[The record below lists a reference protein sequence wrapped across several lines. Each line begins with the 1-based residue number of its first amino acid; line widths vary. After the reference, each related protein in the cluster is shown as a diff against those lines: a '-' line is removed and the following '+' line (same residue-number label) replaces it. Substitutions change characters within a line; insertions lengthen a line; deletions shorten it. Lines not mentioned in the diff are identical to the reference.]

1 MTNETR
7 NRIRAYLEELPH
19 MKEKVFGAL
28 LMLVIAATV
37 VVASSYAWVTLSRS
51 PEVSDI
57 TTTLAANGALEI
69 ALSRPDGKMP
79 EEFDIDESLNG
90 DPSVVVSNLQWGNLV
105 NLSDPV
111 YGIDNLALRPA
122 QLNTANLLYNP
133 LWGATYGEDGRI
145 TELNSSYTYTK
156 YDGNQFIAS
165 KEYGVRAISSY
176 TTTTSDSTVQA
187 LNEKINQVGTAKE
200 KVAAQYGTVITKF
213 STLGN
218 LITRVAQ
225 DKVNATEYKPDNETS
240 TDSVLSS
247 YLPPMRDLY
256 LELQKTMDLQ
266 KEAYVALAN
275 LQLYQWSKANE
286 QEFVATTWA
295 ALEKDYASFNTANA
309 STPSKNGIISITG
322 LTQFI
327 TDYNALAKDLSYL
340 EKYVANDG
348 AEYYWSHGGDSGFNI
363 VNMITRLIDYGSMY
377 LIIDGEEVPISN
389 IQSKAVSLIG
399 GGDYDIYTK
408 KGILLRF
415 EQSAL
420 SEASRMNGRAQ
431 CNITIRAKK
440 VITLSVPIE
449 GHAYTTAAG
458 ASYFDLDLAAT
469 QNKSMD
475 ATDKVAEDTY
485 GLAVDLW
492 VRTNAEQTCLTL
504 EGATSTDEQGN
515 IVSYDGINRVWG
527 STGEAVLTTDS
538 TTQGGGSCYVYYA
551 DTPEDMARSLEL
563 LNAMKVAFV
572 DAYGNLLATAEMD
585 TAHPWPV
592 NGRVTVPLVLDNQ
605 TKTTYTYTDA
615 ENIVQ
620 TGYAVTTLYTDEAVR
635 ITAIVYLDG
644 TYLTNDHVLA
654 AAEIQGSLNIQ
665 FGSSTNLKTVGSN
678 ELIDDT
684 RSVSAMADKYELDYD
699 NAVTEED
706 LTTTVTLD
714 VEGTQPNRV
723 TAFFVRAINS
733 TQGTREETMTFEKQ
747 PDGTWTHEHKFAA
760 PGTYYLRHVR
770 LDGVDYTLH
779 EPLEITVSGFAL
791 SNVTWNAGGESVTVR
806 TSDNTYS
813 VDVSAAFATTDTA
826 KMPVSVQIRFTRD
839 DGNVVNVP
847 LTYSSSTGQ
856 WTGKA
861 EFSVSGTYAMEY
873 IVYTIKGENVG
884 RYQDLGG
891 FRKELDLSLGM
902 YATVTNLSGRLT
914 QEYED
919 GVSYPKEVSVRVYN
933 NAGTELT
940 DLTDLSLYYSNGGS
954 VANTIYADLVKDETN
969 VFGYTGTLLITSPG
983 RYQFAYVKVGN
994 QELKL
999 AKESPV
1005 YTVISPDPP
1014 IYDGDSN
1021 CMENNENGI
1030 QMVPYSNDAKIS
1042 GLLIENSSAADVSVV
1057 VYSEVS
1063 QKYYVLSRSDGKV
1076 DVSGNS
1082 WTIKLPTYTLDLD
1095 DDGNALPNAKYTQ
1108 EGGWSLVSVAI
1119 SNCYDA
1125 NGVLRNSET
1134 PIIWS
1139 GNDEISSA
1147 YLANEELTADATY
1160 DFSSLSTRVST
1171 TVKVSMSA
1179 ETTALGGENTDFMT
1193 TFYANDLD
1201 AYVTVT
1207 DDDGN
1212 LIPSSKVSGMILN
1225 LRYTAPNND
1234 QYGYAVMG
1242 DANRSYAL
1250 PLEYNAEDGCY
1261 NISSTEYWQY
1271 VGEYTVTSMTVTIG
1285 GVSKTYYPTDGIGI
1299 PAGYTVTTAGPS
1311 ADDVTVTIGNLP
1323 SVIEL
1328 GKLKG
1333 SNNVTGTFLQS
1344 YSPSDIRA
1352 TIGLSGVTGT
1362 NYVNMS
1368 SLVSGVN
1375 LVMTYQDGQTA
1386 PNGGYTWAGESP
1398 YENISLNMVNNGTGV
1413 YIPGSTSML
1422 AGTYHAKIVA
1432 VVGEN
1437 SIEEDLPGTTIEVYS
1452 KRPTLKVTAVSP
1464 DGSTSSVVNT
1474 DTGETMSYDDV
1485 RTIYGVSVQNY
1496 ISATGDLANVYI
1508 AAWSDPQTHTVGE
1521 TSETFNMVRYNLP
1534 KVTLQLGNLDNSGFA
1549 SARAVVPNDARSADE
1564 KIYTFTPGALTKESE
1579 IGGKVEKEYQAAEG
1593 GCSGGDIV
1601 LKYDVQ
1607 YNAGEQVISTVT
1619 MTDSSNF
1626 TYNVTLEKPVTIRE
1640 ENVAPP
1646 AISFAAVSG
1655 YNTFATQ
1662 VSETG
1667 DSFQVT
1673 LPTAASFGTQTGET
1687 SEIIGGQ
1694 GWGTPVSDTISGYYC
1709 YVETVGNV
1717 KDNQVTTGSGCSAVT
1732 TTYKY
1737 YTFKYYQFERHQY
1750 KYEQTSGTKFYSVV
1764 KGLTGWQIGD
1774 QIYAPGATI
1783 TVEGV
1788 WTAIPVV
1795 DTITKTFLREEVVT
1809 MVHTTIKDL
1818 PAATPSFT
1826 QDGNKTTH
1834 KDEASARA
1842 GHTLPSGYVWYNNDN
1857 HFDATK
1863 VVVNETQDG
1872 EDYRKPNS

>member
-7 NRIRAYLEELPH
+7 NRIRAYMEELPH

-37 VVASSYAWVTLSRS
+37 VATSSYAWVALSRS

-79 EEFDIDESLNG
+79 EEFDIDESLDG

-176 TTTTSDSTVQA
+176 TTATSDSTVQA

-200 KVAAQYGTVITKF
+200 KVAAQYGTVISKF

-225 DKVNATEYKPDNETS
+225 DKVNGTQYAVDPDQ
-240 TDSVLSS
+240 TDSNLAPYLSS
-247 YLPPMRDLY
+247 IRDLY
-256 LELQKTMDLQ
+256 IELKKTMDLQ

-295 ALEKDYASFNTANA
+295 ALEKDYTKFNAANA
-309 STPSKNGIISITG
+309 STPSKSGIISLTG

-327 TDYNALAKDLSYL
+327 SDYNALAKDLSYL
-340 EKYVANDG
+340 EKYVAAYNDSG
-348 AEYYWSHGGDSGFNI
+348 AEYYWAHGGDSGFDI

-389 IQSKAVSLIG
+389 IQSKATSLIG
-399 GGDYDIYTK
+399 GGTYPIYTK
-408 KGILLRF
+408 KGILQRF

-420 SEASRMNGRAQ
+420 GEAARMNGNAQ
-431 CNITIRAKK
+431 CNIKIQAK
-440 VITLSVPIE
+440 VGITMTVNVN
-449 GHAYTTAAG
+449 GKAYTTATG

-475 ATDKVAEDTY
+475 ATDKIAEDTY

-585 TAHPWPV
+585 TSHPWAV

-615 ENIVQ
+615 ENAVL

-654 AAEIQGSLNIQ
+654 AAEIQGALNIQ

-684 RSVSAMADKYELDYD
+684 RSVSAIADKYELDYD
-699 NAVTEED
+699 TAEFAED
-706 LTTTVTLD
+706 LTTTVTLN
-714 VEGTQPNRV
+714 VEGTQPNRI

-747 PDGTWTHEHKFAA
+747 PDGTWTHMHRFAA

-770 LDGVDYTLH
+770 MDGVDYALH
-779 EPLEITVSGFAL
+779 EPLKITVSGFAL
-791 SNVTWNAGGESVTVR
+791 SNVTWNAGGDSVTVR
-806 TSDNTYS
+806 TSDNIYS

-847 LTYSSSTGQ
+847 LTYNSSTGQ

-861 EFSVSGTYAMEY
+861 EFSVSGTYTMEY
-873 IVYTIKGENVG
+873 IVYTIKGDDVG
-884 RYQDLGG
+884 RYKDLDN
-891 FRKELDLSLGM
+891 FRKTLDLSLGM
-902 YATVTNLSGRLT
+902 YATVTDLSGGLV

-919 GVSYPKEVSVRVYN
+919 GKSYPKEIAVRIYN

-940 DLTDLSLYYSNGGS
+940 DLTDLKLYYSNGGS
-954 VANTIYADLVKDETN
+954 ATNTINTDLSWDEGSL
-969 VFGYTGTLLITSPG
+969 FGYTGTLMIVSPG
-983 RYQFAYVKVGN
+983 RYQFSYVELGN
-994 QELKL
+994 QQLRL

-1014 IYDGDSN
+1014 IYDADSS
-1021 CMENNENGI
+1021 CTENNENGI

-1042 GLLIENSSAADVSVV
+1042 GLLIENSSAADVTVV
-1057 VYSEVS
+1057 VYSEVA
-1063 QKYYVLSRSDGKV
+1063 QKYYELSRADNKLV
-1076 DVSGNS
+1076 VSGDS

-1095 DDGNALPNAKYTQ
+1095 ADGNALPNATYTQ
-1108 EGGWSLVSVAI
+1108 EGNWSLVLVKI
-1119 SNCYDA
+1119 SNCYDQY
-1125 NGVLRNSET
+1125 GEFRNSER
-1134 PIIWS
+1134 PIMWA
-1139 GNDEISSA
+1139 GADEISNT
-1147 YLANEELTADATY
+1147 YLTNGELTADASY
-1160 DFSSLSTRVST
+1160 DFSALATKVST

-1179 ETTALGGENTDFMT
+1179 ETTALGGENADFMT

-1201 AYVTVT
+1201 GRVMVT
-1207 DDDGN
+1207 DNDGN
-1212 LIPSSKVSGMILN
+1212 LIPSSKVSDVTLN
-1225 LRYTAPNND
+1225 LRYTAPDTD
-1234 QYGYAVMG
+1234 QYGYKVLPG
-1242 DANRSYAL
+1242 ANRTYAL
-1250 PLEYNAEDGCY
+1250 PMEYIAEDGCY
-1261 NISSTEYWQY
+1261 KISSTEYWQY
-1271 VGEYTVTSMTVTIG
+1271 VGEYTVTSLSMTIG
-1285 GVSKTYYPTDGIGI
+1285 GVSKTYYPSDGIGI
-1299 PAGYTVTTAGPS
+1299 PAGYTVTTAGPG
-1311 ADDVTVTIGNLP
+1311 ADDITMTVSQNQT
-1323 SVIEL
+1323 STVL
-1328 GKLKG
+1328 GKTG
-1333 SNNVTGTFLQS
+1333 NNVTGTFLQAH
-1344 YSPSDIRA
+1344 SPNVSA
-1352 TIGLSGVTGT
+1352 KFGLSGVTGT
-1362 NYVNMS
+1362 NYVDMS
-1368 SLVSGVN
+1368 NLVTSVN
-1375 LVMTYQDGQTA
+1375 LVLTYQDGDSA
-1386 PNGGYTWAGESP
+1386 PNGGYTWAGDSP
-1398 YENISLNMVNNGTGV
+1398 YENITLAMTSDADGS
-1413 YIPGSTSML
+1413 YKSGSTPLL
-1422 AGTYHAKIVA
+1422 AGTYSVKVVA
-1432 VVGEN
+1432 AVGEHK
-1437 SIEEDLPGTTIEVYS
+1437 IEQEKSPIEVYS
-1452 KRPTLKVTAVSP
+1452 KKPTLKVTAVSP
-1464 DGSTSSVVNT
+1464 DSSTSFVVNT

-1485 RTIYGVSVQNY
+1485 RNTYGVSVQNY

-1508 AAWSDPQTHTVGE
+1508 AAVSESQSFTTGE
-1521 TSETFNMVRYNLP
+1521 TTESFDMVRYTLP

-1549 SARAVVPNDARSADE
+1549 SARAVVPNAANSDAV
-1564 KIYTFTPGALTKESE
+1564 KTYTFTPGSMTKENE
-1579 IGGKVEKEYQAAEG
+1579 IGGKAEKEYQAAEG

-1619 MTDSSNF
+1619 MTDSSDF
-1626 TYNVTLEKPVTIRE
+1626 AYNVTLENPVTIRE

-1646 AISFAAVSG
+1646 AISYAAVSG

-1687 SEIIGGQ
+1687 SEIVGGQ
-1694 GWGTPVSDTISGYYC
+1694 GWGTPVSDTTSGKYC
-1709 YVETVGNV
+1709 YVETVGDV
-1717 KDNQVTTGSGCSAVT
+1717 KTNPVTTGSGCNAST
-1732 TTYKY
+1732 TNYMY

-1795 DTITKTFLREEVVT
+1795 ETINKTFLREEVVT
-1809 MVHTTIKDL
+1809 MVHTTIKDI
-1818 PAATPSFT
+1818 PAETPSFT
-1826 QDGNKTTH
+1826 QDGPTTTH

-1842 GHTLPSGYVWYNNDN
+1842 AHTLPEGYVWYNNDN

-1872 EDYRKPNS
+1872 EDYKKPNS